1 MKSFRQYLHQT
12 LNEVISFENNS
23 QFVVAN
29 KELNVIEDEDKE
41 HPSAFPDLFFPG
53 HPYQDED
60 FDNARR
66 RLVAGKGL
74 SGPKRNPLK
83 SRPTAESWGRIDHNN
98 KVLHIVTGN
107 AEFNV
112 TETGYDIKLH
122 TKKAEKDAFDRIHA
136 IELLKA
142 QYPDF
147 RVHVGNVPKN
157 REAMQ
162 DRKPIT
168 LSYEE
173 YTKSIIK
180 ALDNHLE

>member
-12 LNEVISFENNS
+12 LNEVISFRNNS
-23 QFVVAN
+23 QFAVAN
-29 KELNVIEDEDKE
+29 KELNVIKDENKE
-41 HPSAFPDLFFPG
+41 HPSAFPHLFFPG

-60 FDNARR
+60 IDSARR

-74 SGPKRNPLK
+74 SGPKRNSIK

-107 AEFNV
+107 AGMNV

-157 REAMQ
+157 REEMQ

-168 LSYEE
+168 LSYGE

-180 ALDNHLE
+180 TLGNHLK